1 MASFAYRRCRAEMQ
15 ELREIGKTLLAIRSR
30 PLLKLRLWQYVGR
43 LRSRVSA
50 IAYRSRPASPSQQR
64 LHCASAGQLLQAA
77 AKSGEKHRRQSRH
90 DSGIET
96 LADSGVSEKQSVE
109 WQKLTKAPDA
119 EFEAAL
125 APQRNRRE
133 GITVYLPQI
142 DCPACAR
149 PGAQHIDLNFGYR
162 IVRSLR
168 KPTSAPAHCEP

>member
-1 MASFAYRRCRAEMQ
+1 MASFAYRRCKAEMQ
-15 ELREIGKTLLAIRSR
+15 ELREIGETLLAIRSR

-77 AKSGEKHRRQSRH
+77 AKSGEKHRRQTRH

-125 APQRNRRE
+125 ADRTAAQPTR
-133 GITVYLPQI
+133 GDDGLPSA
-142 DCPACAR
+142 DR
-149 PGAQHIDLNFGYR
+149 LPGLCTPGGTTH
-162 IVRSLR
+162 RSQLR
-168 KPTSAPAHCEP
+168 VSCRAKPPKTYVSAGAL